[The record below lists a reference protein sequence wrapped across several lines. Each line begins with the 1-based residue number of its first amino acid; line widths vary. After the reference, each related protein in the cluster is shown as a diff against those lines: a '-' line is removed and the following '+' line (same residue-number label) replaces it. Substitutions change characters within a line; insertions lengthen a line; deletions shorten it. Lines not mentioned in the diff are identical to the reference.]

1 MQEISSKP
9 EDTAGAAESDSGSSS
24 SSESSDSDKD
34 GNEDDD
40 EVDDKDVEKLNI
52 RTYIQ
57 FVEAPFPWFFSH
69 NIQPNDQR
77 TYSLF
82 DTVKCSII
90 K

>member
-40 EVDDKDVEKLNI
+40 EVDEKDVEKLNSLMTNVSI
-52 RTYIQ
+52 HYD
-57 FVEAPFPWFFSH
+57 FDKVNFSM
-69 NIQPNDQR
+69 
-77 TYSLF
+77 
-82 DTVKCSII
+82 I